1 MVLVIRS
8 TRSDRGASPGRVSL
22 QAGCHGTP
30 STRGKAP
37 THRGRACEEPW
48 GVCRE
53 RPPPAAAP
61 PARPPGTPPRPTPRP
76 RPERPPSRRHK
87 CAPSPPPAPRP
98 RTRPAPATTG
108 PRPPHP
114 ADPPTSRRPTHHEPR
129 RPTDPSPRRLR
140 APVAATPTPRPQ
152 RPTGGSP
159 PPAPPRRRRPAQ
171 AARAPV
177 PTDYFP
183 YPTRRTCA
191 HTTRPERE
199 EEAMTL
205 RYRGAGH
212 TGKDAETRGN
222 EHGRQSRGAPPL
234 GGRPRQ
240 PPRPQALLL
249 PPARVSLQRRPGA
262 LYDSLTLN
270 ELHHR
275 SRRQSRVTGRHPALK
290 CNQHH

>member
-1 MVLVIRS
+1 MIRR
-8 TRSDRGASPGRVSL
+8 TRSDRGVSPGRVSF
-22 QAGCHGTP
+22 QVGCHGTP

-61 PARPPGTPPRPTPRP
+61 PARPPSTPPDPLHGRGPSGLQAGGTSARRHHRPHPVPGRGRHRP
-76 RPERPPSRRHK
+76 RLARV
-87 CAPSPPPAPRP
+87 
-98 RTRPAPATTG
+98 
-108 PRPPHP
+108 PHP
-114 ADPPTSRRPTHHEPR
+114 ADPPASRRPTRHEPR
-129 RPTDPSPRRLR
+129 RLTDPSPRRLR
-140 APVAATPTPRPQ
+140 VPVAATLSPRPQ

-159 PPAPPRRRRPAQ
+159 PSAPPRRRRPAR

-183 YPTRRTCA
+183 YPTRRMCA

-262 LYDSLTLN
+262 LYDSLALN

>member
-1 MVLVIRS
+1 MKGL
-8 TRSDRGASPGRVSL
+8 GASAGSVRPQQQPHQLDPRACPLDPLHGRGPSGL
-22 QAGCHGTP
+22 QAGGTSARRHHRP
-30 STRGKAP
+30 HPVPG
-37 THRGRACEEPW
+37 RGRH
-48 GVCRE
+48 
-53 RPPPAAAP
+53 RPRLARVPRIQQTRPRRGARP
-61 PARPPGTPPRPTPRP
+61 TMSPDDPQTRPPGAYVPQ
-76 RPERPPSRRHK
+76 
-87 CAPSPPPAPRP
+87 
-98 RTRPAPATTG
+98 
-108 PRPPHP
+108 
-114 ADPPTSRRPTHHEPR
+114 
-129 RPTDPSPRRLR
+129 SPRRCHLG
-140 APVAATPTPRPQ
+140 PS
-152 RPTGGSP
+152 GP
-159 PPAPPRRRRPAQ
+159 PAVGPPSAPPRRRRPAQ